1 MGGPRNDHGRAPRS
15 GGTMDRMLKS
25 VRKLL
30 PGRPQPAQ
38 RGRPQPAQRD
48 VETLRSANAVAPVGL
63 WPRPRA

>member
-1 MGGPRNDHGRAPRS
+1 
-15 GGTMDRMLKS
+15 MDRMLKS